1 MDGKT
6 LVILEGQQHWVT
18 DSIAQNDDLLRQL
31 FSTLS
36 PELAG
41 AEIKRETG
49 QVTISPRKGTKGTA
63 NALTIL
69 DAAPIELNPGVVCC
83 LALQQLELR
92 VGLNPAHASSI
103 AQEIQTALEQSRV
116 WSEAVKSTLQQLDRA
131 TPHSIVPVGF

>member
-1 MDGKT
+1 MDSKT
-6 LVILEGQQHWVT
+6 LVILEGQQHWVAN
-18 DSIAQNDDLLRQL
+18 DIAQTDDLLRQL
-31 FSTLS
+31 FSGLS

-49 QVTISPRKGTKGTA
+49 QITISPRKGTKGTA
-63 NALTIL
+63 EALAIL
-69 DAAPIELNPGVVCC
+69 DVAPTELNPGVVCC

-103 AQEIQTALEQSRV
+103 AQDIQTALERSRV

-131 TPHSIVPVGF
+131 TPHFIIPVGF